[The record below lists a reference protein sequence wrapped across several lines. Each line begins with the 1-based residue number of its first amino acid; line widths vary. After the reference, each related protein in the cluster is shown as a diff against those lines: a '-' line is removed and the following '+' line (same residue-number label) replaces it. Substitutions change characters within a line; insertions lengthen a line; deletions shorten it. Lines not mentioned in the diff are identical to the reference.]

1 MVEKAPRRVAA
12 EVTSLTFSD
21 NPTARPRD
29 LSLVTSAA
37 TTFPTRCTL
46 DLGESCST
54 RPLPEAMPPCRHP
67 SIQRPKQRHHPG
79 NSREREH
86 RPSPPNLTSDLY
98 DRVGSANCVSVG
110 LEQTHFRQRC
120 LRVEFPAPHDPGRLQ
135 RCHPDPTFH

>member
-1 MVEKAPRRVAA
+1 MFGKSPPRVAA
-12 EVTSLTFSD
+12 EVTRLTFSD
-21 NPTARPRD
+21 NPAARPRD

-37 TTFPTRCTL
+37 TTFTTCCTL

-54 RPLPEAMPPCRHP
+54 RPLPEAMPPGRHP

-98 DRVGSANCVSVG
+98 DRVRSTKGVSVG
-110 LEQTHFRQRC
+110 LEQTHFRQR
-120 LRVEFPAPHDPGRLQ
+120 
-135 RCHPDPTFH
+135 